1 MMRGEIF
8 KHWQISAAT
17 LFSVVI
23 VVGAYFLARGIESP
37 PVVQAST
44 ETALLQAIASKDFDA
59 DGLTDWQEELY
70 GTDPHIADTFHLGMT
85 DGEAV
90 ARGLIVPMA
99 IANIQTASSSPVSY
113 DGNGLPPPPADGT
126 LTSAFVQNIYNFYLA
141 ARDANGGADLSDAQM
156 SEVANESIQSLASI
170 AVIEPDYKSEKDLTV
185 INSDADALKV
195 FAANAEAIFRKN
207 TSTATTSEIN
217 YLQYAEQGDDTV
229 AISQMNLIAKGYR
242 DVAAGLSVLPVPKS
256 LAADDLLLIN
266 AMMRVSQIT
275 SDFAKIN
282 TDLLSTIVA
291 LEQYPQA
298 VQSLKDAFTHIRD
311 IYKSAGITIP
321 TGTHG
326 ASFVGFIDNLVA
338 KQVAEAKKS

>member
-1 MMRGEIF
+1 MMRGELY
-8 KHWQISAAT
+8 KHWQIGAAI

-44 ETALLQAIASKDFDA
+44 ETALLQTIASKDSDS
-59 DGLTDWQEELY
+59 DGLPDWEESLY
-70 GTDPHIADTFHLGMT
+70 GTDPHVADTFHLGMT

-90 ARGLIVPMA
+90 AKGLIVPKA
-99 IANIQTASSSPVSY
+99 IANIPMATSSPVSY
-113 DGNGLPPPPADGT
+113 DENGLPPPPADGT
-126 LTSAFVQNIYNFYLA
+126 LTAAFVQNLFNFYLA
-141 ARDANGGADLSDAQM
+141 AKEANGGADLSDTQM

-170 AVIEPDYKSEKDLTV
+170 AVIAPDYKSKKDLLS
-185 INSDADALKV
+185 INSGADALKV
-195 FAANAEAIFRKN
+195 FAANAEAIFKKN

-217 YLQYAEQGDDTV
+217 YLQYSEQGDSTV
-229 AISQMNLIAKGYR
+229 AILQINSIAKGYR
-242 DVAAGLSVLPVPKS
+242 DIAVGLSALPVPES
-256 LAADDLLLIN
+256 LVGDDLLLIN

-298 VQSLKDAFTHIRD
+298 VQSLKDAFTHIGDR
-311 IYKSAGITIP
+311 
-321 TGTHG
+321 
-326 ASFVGFIDNLVA
+326 
-338 KQVAEAKKS
+338 